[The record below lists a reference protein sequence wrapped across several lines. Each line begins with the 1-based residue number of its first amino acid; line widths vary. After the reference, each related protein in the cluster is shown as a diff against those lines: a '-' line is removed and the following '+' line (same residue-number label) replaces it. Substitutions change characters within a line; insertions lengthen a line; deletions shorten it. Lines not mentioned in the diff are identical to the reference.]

1 MADTKR
7 VPAPAFTSPKGVFQF
22 PRLNEPDTKF
32 KSEGEYSVKLI
43 LSKDTAK
50 PLIAK
55 LDPLHEKAIE
65 KGEAEFANLKPAQRA
80 KLKQVTSNDYYTEE
94 YDSDEKPTG
103 NLLFNFKMTASGTSK
118 KTGKEWKRRPALFD
132 AKGKRLGKYDDNG
145 KEIVK
150 APAIWSGTVGKVN
163 FEVTPYFNAAAG
175 AAGISLRLQAAQV
188 IELRSGSA
196 RSASEYGF
204 GEEEGYSM
212 EDETPSEETFAD
224 HSETPAETPAG
235 DDSGESDF

>member
-1 MADTKR
+1 MAEKR
-7 VPAPAFTSPKGVFQF
+7 IPAPAFTSPKGVFQF
-22 PRLNEPDTKF
+22 PRLNEADTKF

-43 LSKDTAK
+43 LSKDAAS

-55 LDPLHEKAIE
+55 LDPLHEKAVE
-65 KGEAEFANLKPAQRA
+65 KGEEEFAKLKPAQRA
-80 KLKQVTSNDYYTEE
+80 KLKQVTANDYYTEE

-132 AKGKRLGKYDDNG
+132 AKGAKLGKYDANG

-150 APAIWSGTVGKVN
+150 APSIWSGTVGKIN

-188 IELRSGSA
+188 IELRSGGQKSA
-196 RSASEYGF
+196 AEYGF

-212 EDETPSEETFAD
+212 EDEAPAEETFAD
-224 HSETPAETPAG
+224 HSENTAETPAG